1 MIGAVSFDEQIASGK
16 ANLKGDRDVYEQLK
30 GMLVHFELGLEMMP
44 GTGDADLSPEMK
56 PFQQEPLGRTDG
68 G

>member
-1 MIGAVSFDEQIASGK
+1 MTDAAALTG
-16 ANLKGDRDVYEQLK
+16 NRDVYEQLK
-30 GMLVHFELGLEMMP
+30 TMLVHFELGFELMP

-56 PFQQEPLGRTDG
+56 PFEQEPLGRTEG

>member
-1 MIGAVSFDEQIASGK
+1 MTDAAALTG
-16 ANLKGDRDVYEQLK
+16 NRDVYEQLK
-30 GMLVHFELGLEMMP
+30 TMLVHFELGFEMMP

-56 PFQQEPLGRTDG
+56 LFLQEPLGRTEG